1 MDLNIEIGGQK
12 VTDRKQ
18 KLDEEKNQIS
28 NIGGNKDKKYEIKNK
43 TGNCQNQNQKIM
55 ISREMTLH

>member
-1 MDLNIEIGGQK
+1 MDLNIEIRGQK

-43 TGNCQNQNQKIM
+43 TGNCQNQN
-55 ISREMTLH
+55 